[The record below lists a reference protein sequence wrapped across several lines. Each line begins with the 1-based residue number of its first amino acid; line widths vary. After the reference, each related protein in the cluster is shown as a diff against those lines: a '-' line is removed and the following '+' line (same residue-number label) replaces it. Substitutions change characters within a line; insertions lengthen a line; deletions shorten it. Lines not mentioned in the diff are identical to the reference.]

1 MPRLITRLLLP
12 LTLVAC
18 ASASASAARDSDRWT
33 FLGQQA
39 VTDRLDHD
47 AIVVTAAEG
56 RFTALQIRV
65 LRSAVDFHKVVVHYR
80 NGGQQEVPLRL
91 TIPAGGSSRR
101 IDLAGDDRVVQRV
114 EFWYDARTAR
124 GRQAT
129 VRLFSQR

>member
-1 MPRLITRLLLP
+1 MRRLITRLLVP

-18 ASASASAARDSDRWT
+18 ASAARDNDPWT

-56 RFTALQIRV
+56 RFTAIQIRV
-65 LRSAVDFHKVVVHYR
+65 LRSAVDFHKVVVHFR
-80 NGGQQEVPLRL
+80 NGGQREVPLRL

-101 IDLAGDDRVVQRV
+101 IDLAGDDRAVRRV
-114 EFWYDARTAR
+114 EFWYDARTTR

-129 VRLFSQR
+129 VRLFAQR